1 MDIQSFSPLPG
12 QNNIQLGKTGA
23 YAELLED
30 VDKDEGVLK
39 AKAQADSLQ
48 KEYDSFQ
55 SGMALPQKDRRG
67 KFSDIYN
74 DCWNEALQK
83 HKPVG
88 KAIIYGTFFAGP
100 IVGVATQCMGMDP
113 RIGGIVC
120 LTSLVLAF
128 SSKIGTGRMYVEAIK
143 RWVLPGQA
151 DKLMT
156 NQLEQKRVVLESRL
170 TEAKTAL
177 EQTRSGVMKKIAGE
191 IQQHQD
197 ATINDE
203 QEFISIDGVKLNK
216 K

>member
-1 MDIQSFSPLPG
+1 
-12 QNNIQLGKTGA
+12 
-23 YAELLED
+23 
-30 VDKDEGVLK
+30 
-39 AKAQADSLQ
+39 
-48 KEYDSFQ
+48 
-55 SGMALPQKDRRG
+55 
-67 KFSDIYN
+67 
-74 DCWNEALQK
+74 
-83 HKPVG
+83 
-88 KAIIYGTFFAGP
+88 
-100 IVGVATQCMGMDP
+100 
-113 RIGGIVC
+113 
-120 LTSLVLAF
+120 
-128 SSKIGTGRMYVEAIK
+128 MYVEAIK